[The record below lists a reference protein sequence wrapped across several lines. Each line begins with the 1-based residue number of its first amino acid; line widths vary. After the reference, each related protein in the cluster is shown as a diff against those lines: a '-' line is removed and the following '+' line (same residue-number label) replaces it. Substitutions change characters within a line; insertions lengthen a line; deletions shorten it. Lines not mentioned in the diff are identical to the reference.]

1 MTTLPTFC
9 FIIILK
15 GCDIMGI
22 PKGTKRRNWTY
33 EEKMRIVQ
41 RYFSEDLGI
50 KRLAKE
56 ENMDYS
62 LLNHWIHKYLD
73 NGEDGLK
80 SKGHPGNT
88 FAAIHKSKNLTEIEK
103 LKLTVAKQEIEI
115 ERLKKGYQ
123 AKGVGVNKE
132 FVISNVANSR

>member
-1 MTTLPTFC
+1 
-9 FIIILK
+9 
-15 GCDIMGI
+15 MGV

-80 SKGHPGNT
+80 SKEHPGNT
-88 FAAIHKSKNLTEIEK
+88 FAAIYKSKNLTEIEK

-115 ERLKKGYQ
+115 ERFKKGYQ
-123 AKGVGVNKE
+123 VKGVGVNKE

>member
-1 MTTLPTFC
+1 
-9 FIIILK
+9 
-15 GCDIMGI
+15 
-22 PKGTKRRNWTY
+22 
-33 EEKMRIVQ
+33 MRIVQ

-80 SKGHPGNT
+80 SKGHTGNT

-132 FVISNVANSR
+132 FVISNVVNSK

>member
-1 MTTLPTFC
+1 
-9 FIIILK
+9 
-15 GCDIMGI
+15 
-22 PKGTKRRNWTY
+22 
-33 EEKMRIVQ
+33 MRIVQ

-88 FAAIHKSKNLTEIEK
+88 FAANHKSKNLTEIEK
-103 LKLTVAKQEIEI
+103 LKFTVAKQEIEI
-115 ERLKKGYQ
+115 ERLKKET
-123 AKGVGVNKE
+123 KRKE
-132 FVISNVANSR
+132 LV